1 MVKIKRLIKDAFIE
15 VARNGWTPES
25 IARLAGM
32 FRNEALLTAFPQ
44 KPEQVVKPYL
54 DALFKKEIESKRFLK
69 HHKGIGSFTVNRLM
83 PDYRAMLDSMN
94 RASIDLIVL
103 ERPNSIDVSTARFSS
118 WLMGIPKGHQVIPDL
133 YNLPAVKAITKPID
147 NQLSYEHSRRAIDQG
162 HKLLTN
168 INTVTALQGGAFAGI
183 WHAHAKT
190 NSYDAR
196 PEHWARNENL
206 YIMRD
211 GWAHKEGL
219 VKKTNGMWLED
230 IPDPPSV
237 PVNCTCF
244 WEYEYQLEGIADKY
258 PEALTQKGRDYI
270 SVK

>member
-1 MVKIKRLIKDAFIE
+1 MVKIKKLIKDSFIE

-44 KPEQVVKPYL
+44 RPEQVVKPYL
-54 DALFKKEIESKRFLK
+54 DSLFRKEIESKKFLK
-69 HHKGIGSFTVNRLM
+69 HHKGISSFMVDRLM

-94 RASIDLIVL
+94 RASIDLIKL
-103 ERPNSIDVSTARFSS
+103 ERPNSIDVSIARFSS
-118 WLMGIPKGHQVIPDL
+118 WLTNIPLGQEVIPEFYD
-133 YNLPAVKAITKPID
+133 LPAVKAITKPIT

-168 INTVTALQGGAFAGI
+168 INRVTALQAGAIAGV

-190 NSYDAR
+190 ESYDAR
-196 PEHWARNENL
+196 PEHWARNDKI
-206 YIMRD
+206 YVMRES
-211 GWAHKEGL
+211 WANQNGL

-244 WEYEYQLEGIADKY
+244 WEYQYQIEALAKRY
-258 PEALTQKGRDYI
+258 PEALTKKGIEYAA
-270 SVK
+270 

>member
-1 MVKIKRLIKDAFIE
+1 MVKIKRLIKAAFVE

-32 FRNEALLTAFPQ
+32 FRNEALNSAFPQ
-44 KPEQVVKPYL
+44 RPEQVVKPYL
-54 DALFKKEIESKRFLK
+54 DSLFKKEIESGKFLK
-69 HHKGIGSFTVNRLM
+69 HHKGIQAFTVDRLQ

-118 WLMGIPKGHQVIPDL
+118 WLTGIPKGQQVIPDL
-133 YNLPAVKAITKPID
+133 YDLPAVKAITKPID

-168 INTVTALQGGAFAGI
+168 INTVTALQGGAIAGV
-183 WHAHAKT
+183 WHAHQKT
-190 NSYDAR
+190 DIYDAR
-196 PEHWARNENL
+196 PEHWARNDKI

-211 GWAHKEGL
+211 SWAHQEGL

-244 WEYEYQLEGIADKY
+244 WEYQYQIEALAKRY
-258 PEALTQKGRDYI
+258 QEALTQKGIEYAA
-270 SVK
+270 